1 MDDAVVDRDSARPAA
16 DEPVA
21 VIVVHGVADQPHG
34 ETAQAVAIQLA
45 LETRAAVVRRDV
57 TLHVAA
63 CKPAVGYER
72 WLAPG
77 LWQAMQKS
85 FFHSLRSDFL
95 DPRLGGADS
104 AIAAGRRQRGLTPL
118 PNSAAADNSIPLG
131 VRFTDFLLAK
141 NDQAHIERPAKDAV
155 VHTVA
160 RFDIEVDG
168 ASTGAPRMAVFEMYW
183 ADLSRLPG
191 FVPQI
196 VAELF
201 TLLFDLV
208 RVGGQAVGIHATRP
222 GTPAAFGLLARCH
235 RAADQLYTRALA
247 MLMLQLVLCAF
258 VVVLASTVATHARG
272 AAYAVSLLIAVGVA
286 AGVARAATARPWLL
300 GCVAGTSVLMLL
312 IVFVAQPLAQSLPP
326 VGAGPAAGIVIG
338 VLLLPLVAGYAWL
351 LRYWEKRFR
360 AVLGYGIAFGLV
372 TASCIGWGAALHDG
386 LYGAKGWLVGAMRA
400 AELVLLAQ
408 MVLWLLLALACAAVV
423 GVGWRA
429 GIAARQSADADSIR
443 FVIRTGRLGL
453 FASLG
458 AFVVFVTATWAL
470 LSDPLCSRLKLVEYP
485 ALIFGAG
492 HSHSDGCSWFG
503 DRLAGSTETFALVAL
518 MLSLVIGFVVIVL
531 APCLAA
537 EIGLRRYA
545 THRAIGDWLTRGYRA
560 MDRLLGW
567 GSWIAL
573 AGMLIGALLLC
584 DSLLRLLG
592 NPPWDSLE
600 WMSGRLR
607 SASADVLQALV
618 IAVAGTTTGL
628 LALSRVSARWLKA
641 LRVPLDAALD
651 VDVHFREFP
660 REAIPRVRIVERYVA
675 LLQHVADQG
684 YRRVVIV
691 AHSQG
696 TVITADLLHYLRHRP
711 ELLAANTTREPPER
725 ARHAEDP
732 TPDPLARLGAALAA
746 VEIDLLTVGCPLRQ
760 LYAQRFPAQY
770 TWACDPDPAQLGVR
784 RWFNAW
790 GAADYV
796 GRWLWSS
803 DGSLPLQVAA
813 RAYDHPIVET
823 ADRRDLCIGPTAH
836 THYFEPA
843 QAQVRLLLLELLRS
857 PEHRPT

>member
-1 MDDAVVDRDSARPAA
+1 MIDAAVDRASARPAD

-21 VIVVHGVADQPHG
+21 IIVVHGVADQPRG
-34 ETAQAVAIQLA
+34 ETAEAVATQLA
-45 LETRAAVVRRDV
+45 LEARAAVVRRDV

-63 CKPAVGYER
+63 CRPAVGYQR
-72 WLAPG
+72 WNAPG
-77 LWQAMQKS
+77 LWQAIRKS

-104 AIAAGRRQRGLTPL
+104 VIAGGRQQRPLAPL
-118 PNSAAADNSIPLG
+118 PNSAAADNGIPLG
-131 VRFTDFLLAK
+131 ARFTDFLLAK
-141 NDQAHIERPAKDAV
+141 TFQARIDARTTDEV
-155 VHTVA
+155 VHTAA
-160 RFDIEVDG
+160 RFDIEAGGG
-168 ASTGAPRMAVFEMYW
+168 ASRMPVFEMYW

-208 RVGGQAVGIHATRP
+208 RVGGQAVGIYAARP
-222 GTPAAFGLLARCH
+222 GVPSSLGLLARCH
-235 RAADQLYTRALA
+235 RVADQLYTRALA
-247 MLMLQLVLCAF
+247 MLMLQLGLCAL
-258 VVVLASTVATHARG
+258 VVVLSSTVAAHARG

-286 AGVARAATARPWLL
+286 AGVARAARARPWFL
-300 GCVAGTSVLMLL
+300 GCAAGAGVLMLL
-312 IVFVAQPLAQSLPP
+312 IAFVAQPLAQSLPP
-326 VGAGPAAGIVIG
+326 AGAGPAAGIVIG
-338 VLLLPLVAGYAWL
+338 VLLLPLAAGYVGL

-360 AVLGYGIAFGLV
+360 AVLGYGIVFGLV
-372 TASCIGWGAALHDG
+372 TAACIGWGAALHDG

-423 GVGWRA
+423 GMGWRA
-429 GIAARQSADADSIR
+429 GIAARQLADADSIR

-458 AFVVFVTATWAL
+458 AFVVFVTAAWAL
-470 LSDPLCSRLKLVEYP
+470 LSDPLCSRLRLVEYP

-492 HSHSDGCSWFG
+492 QPYRDGCSWFG
-503 DRLAGSTETFALVAL
+503 DRFAGSTETFALVAL
-518 MLSLVIGFVVIVL
+518 MLSLVVGFVVIVL

-537 EIGLRRYA
+537 ELKLWRFA

-573 AGMLIGALLLC
+573 AGMLIGALLLL
-584 DSLLRLLG
+584 DSLLRLIG
-592 NPPWDSLE
+592 NPPWDPLE

-628 LALSRVSARWLKA
+628 LALSRVTARWLKA

-675 LLQHVADQG
+675 LLRHVADLG
-684 YRRVVIV
+684 YRRIVIV

-711 ELLAANTTREPPER
+711 ALLAEGAGRESHSR
-725 ARHAEDP
+725 TSRTADP
-732 TPDPLARLGAALAA
+732 SPDPLDRLGAALAA
-746 VEIDLLTVGCPLRQ
+746 VQIDLLTVGCPLRQ

-770 TWACDPDPAQLGVR
+770 TWACDPEPAQLGVR

-803 DGSLPLQVAA
+803 AGSLPLDVSAG
-813 RAYDHPIVET
+813 AYDHTIVEG
-823 ADRRDLCIGPTAH
+823 ADRRDVCIGPMAH
-836 THYFEPA
+836 THYFEPE
-843 QAQVRLLLLELLRS
+843 QARVRQLLLDLLR
-857 PEHRPT
+857 PPGHGPT